1 AMAAAHSD
9 LRFEWTTLA
18 RRGMWT
24 SSCWKTA
31 RRRYHGSSLRISAR
45 NSRSAES
52 NPTGIG
58 RSPTRLPAQGKAGP
72 QAIRGCLVSR
82 ASSCSRGPKPTLAP
96 RKFAQHAR
104 LLNKVHGV
112 PRVHWVPEVRR
123 VLGLTCLQ
131 LIVLSPAE
139 AQESVATPTPTETLR
154 SPVSS
159 QEHVHANTAGGWR
172 FMDSGILYAQFNHQG
187 SARGDDEFVA
197 PSWWMGTASRNSS
210 HGQLTFASMFS

>member
-31 RRRYHGSSLRISAR
+31 RRQYRGSSLRISAR

-58 RSPTRLPAQGKAGP
+58 RSPTRLPAQPKAGP
-72 QAIRGCLVSR
+72 QAIRGCLVAR
-82 ASSCSRGPKPTLAP
+82 TSSYSRGPKPTLAP

-112 PRVHWVPEVRR
+112 PRV
-123 VLGLTCLQ
+123 LGITCLH
-131 LIVLSPAE
+131 LVVLSSAE
-139 AQESVATPTPTETLR
+139 AQESVATATPTETLQ
-154 SPVSS
+154 SLVSS

-197 PSWWMGTASRNSS
+197 PSWWMGMASRNSS
-210 HGQLTFASMFS
+210 HGQLTFASMFSLHPALVAT